1 MYEPN
6 VVGDWQEYDEHAG
19 LRVRVHR
26 LEAGDP
32 PRGRDDATEGLS
44 YFRVRV
50 TVENR
55 GERPVCIHL
64 EDGQIDV
71 RTGPDGESA
80 FIDWRNSQFIE
91 GFDVYPL
98 RRATAVLYAAA
109 PEASLAQ
116 VDVQVQLRAD
126 EEWAGHA
133 AVDRWRRRPRTL
145 AGRERRDGPGEPR
158 AAGEPVPPGAGR
170 GRHRL
175 TRPPQQG
182 QCGMPSMTSRAP

>member
-26 LEAGDP
+26 LERAEP
-32 PRGRDDATEGLS
+32 PRGRDDAAEGLT
-44 YFRVRV
+44 YFRLRV

-55 GERPVCIHL
+55 GERSFGVHL

-71 RTGPDGESA
+71 RIGPDGESA

-98 RRATAVLYAAA
+98 RRATAVLYAAG
-109 PEASLAQ
+109 PEASLGQ
-116 VDVQVQLRAD
+116 VDVQVQLRLD
-126 EEWAGHA
+126 DEWAGRRMWVGGVDLHEGA
-133 AVDRWRRRPRTL
+133 AGAPAGTGRETL
-145 AGRERRDGPGEPR
+145 ARQVSNFLRDQAEEGT
-158 AAGEPVPPGAGR
+158 A
-170 GRHRL
+170 
-175 TRPPQQG
+175 
-182 QCGMPSMTSRAP
+182 

>member
-6 VVGDWQEYDEHAG
+6 VVGDWQEYDEYAG

-26 LEAGDP
+26 LESGEP
-32 PRGRDDATEGLS
+32 PRGRDDAAEGLT
-44 YFRVRV
+44 YFSVRV

-55 GERPVCIHL
+55 GERPFCIHL

-98 RRATAVLYAAA
+98 RRVTAVLYAAG
-109 PEASLAQ
+109 PEASLSH
-116 VDVQVQLRAD
+116 VDVQVQVRAD
-126 EEWAGHA
+126 EEWAG
-133 AVDRWRRRPRTL
+133 RRLWAGGIGVQEVSAGSSAGACRDSL
-145 AGRERRDGPGEPR
+145 A
-158 AAGEPVPPGAGR
+158 
-170 GRHRL
+170 
-175 TRPPQQG
+175 QQVSVFLQEQAEEG
-182 QCGMPSMTSRAP
+182 TA

>member
-26 LEAGDP
+26 LEAAEP
-32 PRGRDDATEGLS
+32 PRGRDDAAAGLT
-44 YFRVRV
+44 YFSLRV

-55 GERPVCIHL
+55 GGRSFGIHL

-71 RTGPDGESA
+71 RLGPDGEAA

-98 RRATAVLYAAA
+98 RRATAVLFAAG
-109 PEASLAQ
+109 PEASLNQ
-116 VDVQVQLRAD
+116 VDVQIQLRVE
-126 EEWAGHA
+126 EEWADRRLWSGALGLQEGSAGAHA
-133 AVDRWRRRPRTL
+133 ATL
-145 AGRERRDGPGEPR
+145 RDGLALQVSNFLREQAEEGT
-158 AAGEPVPPGAGR
+158 A
-170 GRHRL
+170 
-175 TRPPQQG
+175 
-182 QCGMPSMTSRAP
+182 

>member
-6 VVGDWQEYDEHAG
+6 VVGDWHEYDEHAG

-26 LEAGDP
+26 LEAAEP
-32 PRGRDDATEGLS
+32 PRGRDDAAEGLT

-55 GERPVCIHL
+55 GDRHLGIHL

-71 RTGPDGESA
+71 RIGRDGEAA

-98 RRATAVLYAAA
+98 RRATAVLYAAG
-109 PEASLAQ
+109 PEASLNQ
-116 VDVQVQLRAD
+116 VDVQIQLRVE
-126 EEWAGHA
+126 EEWADRRLWSGGLGLQEGSLGAHA
-133 AVDRWRRRPRTL
+133 ATL
-145 AGRERRDGPGEPR
+145 RDGLALQVSNFLREQAEEGT
-158 AAGEPVPPGAGR
+158 A
-170 GRHRL
+170 
-175 TRPPQQG
+175 
-182 QCGMPSMTSRAP
+182 

>member
-26 LEAGDP
+26 LERSEP
-32 PRGRDDATEGLS
+32 PRGRDDAAEGLT
-44 YFRVRV
+44 YFCLRV

-55 GERPVCIHL
+55 GERSFGVHL

-71 RTGPDGESA
+71 RIGTDGESA

-98 RRATAVLYAAA
+98 RRATAVLYAAG
-109 PEASLAQ
+109 PEAALGQ
-116 VDVQVQLRAD
+116 VDVQVQLRVD
-126 EEWAGHA
+126 EEWAGRRMWVGGVDLHEA
-133 AVDRWRRRPRTL
+133 AAGAAAG
-145 AGRERRDGPGEPR
+145 AGRESLARQVSNFLRDQAEEGT
-158 AAGEPVPPGAGR
+158 A
-170 GRHRL
+170 
-175 TRPPQQG
+175 
-182 QCGMPSMTSRAP
+182 

>member
-26 LEAGDP
+26 LEAGEP
-32 PRGRDDATEGLS
+32 PRGRDDAAEGLA

-55 GERPVCIHL
+55 GERPVCIQC

-98 RRATAVLYAAA
+98 RRATAVVYAAA

-116 VDVQVQLRAD
+116 VDVQVQVRAD
-126 EEWAGHA
+126 EEWAGRRLWTGGVGVLEPAPGVTAGA
-133 AVDRWRRRPRTL
+133 ARESL
-145 AGRERRDGPGEPR
+145 A
-158 AAGEPVPPGAGR
+158 
-170 GRHRL
+170 
-175 TRPPQQG
+175 QQVSLFLQEQAEEG
-182 QCGMPSMTSRAP
+182 TA

>member
-1 MYEPN
+1 VYEPN

-26 LEAGDP
+26 LEQSEP
-32 PRGRDDATEGLS
+32 PRGRDDAAEGLT
-44 YFRVRV
+44 YFCLRV

-55 GERPVCIHL
+55 GGKNSTIHL

-71 RTGPDGESA
+71 RLGADGESA

-98 RRATAVLYAAA
+98 RRATAVLYAAG

-116 VDVQVQLRAD
+116 VDVQVQLRVDDDWAD
-126 EEWAGHA
+126 
-133 AVDRWRRRPRTL
+133 RRLWTGGIGL
-145 AGRERRDGPGEPR
+145 AEGSGGTP
-158 AAGEPVPPGAGR
+158 AGAGR
-170 GRHRL
+170 DSLARQVSNFLRDQAEEG
-175 TRPPQQG
+175 
-182 QCGMPSMTSRAP
+182 SA

>member
-26 LEAGDP
+26 LEAAEP
-32 PRGRDDATEGLS
+32 PRGRDDAAEGLT
-44 YFRVRV
+44 YFSVRV

-55 GERPVCIHL
+55 GALHPTVHL

-71 RTGPDGESA
+71 RIGPDGESA

-98 RRATAVLYAAA
+98 RRVTAVVFAAG
-109 PEASLAQ
+109 PEASLGQ
-116 VDVQVQLRAD
+116 IDVQIQLRVDDDWAD
-126 EEWAGHA
+126 RRLWAGGIGL
-133 AVDRWRRRPRTL
+133 DERT
-145 AGRERRDGPGEPR
+145 AHPGVGRDGLACQISNFLRDQAEEGT
-158 AAGEPVPPGAGR
+158 A
-170 GRHRL
+170 
-175 TRPPQQG
+175 
-182 QCGMPSMTSRAP
+182 

>member
-6 VVGDWQEYDEHAG
+6 VVGDWQEYEEHAG

-26 LEAGDP
+26 LEPSEP
-32 PRGRDDATEGLS
+32 PRGRDDAAAGLT
-44 YFRVRV
+44 YFSVRV

-55 GERPVCIHL
+55 GTRHYGIHL

-71 RTGPDGESA
+71 RVGPDGEGA

-109 PEASLAQ
+109 PEPALTH
-116 VDVQVQLRAD
+116 VDVQVQLRVED
-126 EEWAGHA
+126 EWGDRRLWAGGIGVVEGTTA
-133 AVDRWRRRPRTL
+133 ATP
-145 AGRERRDGPGEPR
+145 A
-158 AAGEPVPPGAGR
+158 GAG
-170 GRHRL
+170 
-175 TRPPQQG
+175 P
-182 QCGMPSMTSRAP
+182 CGLAHQVSAFLKDQAEPGTA